1 VCGQFY
7 SVSKRPDFNE
17 VCQLAL
23 ENDYPVVVTFC
34 HRFTRTFESYKRFK
48 DRGGRLIAIELGLDG
63 NEHEISALI
72 KHGEAEAEQTSRTSL
87 AGIASAQANGKKTG
101 NRNPVA
107 GRQASILARSDSRVK
122 QLGAFMAEVAK
133 ARTAG
138 SRTPDEV
145 TIYLNDVSDLKTMRG
160 GPWKVDNVKRLM
172 KDAKAA
178 ENALLPSEI
187 VEPLIVSTPPNH
199 EAIAEVI
206 DSEQTEFIEEVIERG
221 QTATASPQ
229 PVPLLT

>member
-1 VCGQFY
+1 MCADNSIRLPYNDTQADETRPKVY
-7 SVSKRPDFNE
+7 SYTRVSSKEQARNRQSVPDQEKQLKSFCDEHGLELLHSYSDVSTARHEHKVSKRPDFNE

-122 QLGAFMAEVAK
+122 QLGAFMAEAAK

-145 TIYLNDVSDLKTMRG
+145 TIYLIMT
-160 GPWKVDNVKRLM
+160 
-172 KDAKAA
+172 
-178 ENALLPSEI
+178 
-187 VEPLIVSTPPNH
+187 
-199 EAIAEVI
+199 
-206 DSEQTEFIEEVIERG
+206 
-221 QTATASPQ
+221 
-229 PVPLLT
+229 